1 MVDFALYGTTEEEM
15 QKKLSKIKIKLFM
28 HQGATFLASIMGQ
41 TKFIWFDND
50 PECDTAWTDGETI
63 GFCVPFWLRINDD
76 AKVTVLAHELW
87 HIAYQ
92 HTIRLL
98 ETDRDSKKWNIAGD
112 HVINLM
118 LESQNY
124 KFTGIENCYKDR
136 IFLRKG
142 TDEIYTLLPDPPK
155 GAGGGGLAVSG
166 GAGGSPT
173 QKPLSGDLRPTPK
186 AKEIEVMGK
195 IVQAVQAA
203 RMGNQ
208 AGSIPGEITLAVDKF
223 LHPKLPWRVLLHRFF
238 TEQAKEDYSW
248 KRPNRRYEEYLPSV
262 QSEDGLTTINYYLD
276 ISGSVTDSS
285 ILRFN
290 SEVKHIKDEFNPQLL
305 NLITFD
311 TRIRD
316 EYSFSEDEPFEKI
329 VVTGRGGTD
338 LDPVAEHI
346 IETQPSVAVIFT
358 DMYVDP
364 MPSVGGIP
372 VLWIVVGN
380 PNATVPFGQMIHI
393 DEE

>member
-1 MVDFALYGTTEEEM
+1 MVDFAFYGTTEEEM

-50 PECDTAWTDGETI
+50 PDCQTAWTDGETI
-63 GFCVPFWLRINDD
+63 GFCVPFWLSISDD

-98 ETDRDSKKWNIAGD
+98 ETNRDPEKWNIAGD

-118 LESQNY
+118 LESQQY

-136 IFLRKG
+136 IYAKKG

-155 GAGGGGLAVSG
+155 GPGGRGGGSG
-166 GAGGSPT
+166 SGSGA
-173 QKPLSGDLRPTPK
+173 QRPLTGDIRPTSK

-195 IVQAVQAA
+195 VVQAVQAA

-262 QSEDGLTTINYYLD
+262 QSEDGLTIINYYLD
-276 ISGSVTDSS
+276 ISGSITDPN

-290 SEVKHIKDEFNPQLL
+290 SEVKHIKDEFNPELL

-316 EYSFSEDEPFEKI
+316 EYSFSQDEPFEKI

-338 LDPVAEHI
+338 LYPVAKHI
-346 IETQPSVAVIFT
+346 IKTKPSVAVIFT

-364 MPSVGGIP
+364 MPSVGDIP

-380 PNATVPFGQMIHI
+380 SNASVPFGQMIHI
-393 DEE
+393 DDE